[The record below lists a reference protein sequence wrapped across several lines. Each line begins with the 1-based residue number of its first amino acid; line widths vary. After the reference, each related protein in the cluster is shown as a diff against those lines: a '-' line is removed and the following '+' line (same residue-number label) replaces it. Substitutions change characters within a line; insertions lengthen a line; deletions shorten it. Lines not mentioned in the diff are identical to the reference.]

1 MGEGTAVLRSD
12 SGERQKEGKDRG
24 GGEDPG
30 APVAGPREVTFQSEG
45 ASLGPLRDEEGGP
58 GAPA

>member
-1 MGEGTAVLRSD
+1 MLRSD